1 MVVGIDV
8 NHAAPGSSNAS
19 FAAIVFSL
27 DEECVCYHTVVEEQ
41 TERSEPIANLESK
54 MHLGLR
60 AYIERN
66 GAPPKRILV
75 YRDGVAHNM
84 FDDITRKEI
93 AIIRRAGTT
102 LGNTTGNYVPQVN
115 FIVSQMR
122 TKARFAHYRNDKKS
136 GRDAPRDDWW
146 NLKPGTVIDSGI
158 TEAGLDNFYLVSAKA
173 LQGTARAPHYH
184 VLENDSQFSLDEL
197 QRFTFDLCVLYARC
211 TKIVGRPAPVY
222 YAHRA
227 ASFGP
232 YYDGDYRDGA
242 IEWDAVSS
250 SSGGSGNRN
259 EKRNISAVREE
270 LRGALYYA

>member
-1 MVVGIDV
+1 MLALHDATLPAEAPAGG
-8 NHAAPGSSNAS
+8 AAQPPGDNMRECIQT
-19 FAAIVFSL
+19 FA
-27 DEECVCYHTVVEEQ
+27 
-41 TERSEPIANLESK
+41 
-54 MHLGLR
+54 
-60 AYIERN
+60 ERN
-66 GAPPKRILV
+66 GGCPPERIV
-75 YRDGVAHNM
+75 FYRDGVAHNQ
-84 FDDITRKEI
+84 FELVARQEVGLIHQALIDARLEGRCELI
-93 AIIRRAGTT
+93 
-102 LGNTTGNYVPQVN
+102 
-115 FIVSQMR
+115 FIVVQKK
-122 TKARFAHYRNDKKS
+122 TNARFAMED
-136 GRDAPRDDWW
+136 GIVPRGGGKGGGKGGGVLG
-146 NLKPGTVIDSGI
+146 NVHPGTVIDTDI
-158 TEAGLDNFYLVSAKA
+158 TDREGVAGFDFYMVSQASK
-173 LQGTARAPHYH
+173 LGTARPSHYH
-184 VLENDSQFSLDEL
+184 VLHCPPSLTQDEI